1 MLPPEFPGQN
11 GSVSSVFTPRR
22 HLDGLSMRL
31 RGSYTVE
38 AAIVM
43 GIVLTALCILMQ
55 TAFQWKN
62 DTVGTMKLHETV
74 EYKRYHRGSSS
85 ISVPG
90 YQIQVSETK
99 NKVSG
104 QYQGRKRTVQLEK
117 GLYEPEE
124 FIRMISLIVK

>member
-1 MLPPEFPGQN
+1 
-11 GSVSSVFTPRR
+11 
-22 HLDGLSMRL
+22 MRL
-31 RGSYTVE
+31 KGSYTVE
-38 AAIVM
+38 SAIVM
-43 GIVLTALCILMQ
+43 GIVLTALCILIQ

-62 DTVGTMKLHETV
+62 DTAGIMKLHETV

-85 ISVPG
+85 LSVPE
-90 YQIQVSETK
+90 YRIQVSESG

-104 QYQGRKRTVQLEK
+104 QYQGNKRTVQLEK